1 MLMIFD
7 CQKENQVFGLMPI
20 YFIPAATGLLET
32 EAQLESRTLHLSDMS
47 NARLAIHLCNFSQ
60 EAALVCSQ
68 LSNIVVSQASV
79 V

>member
-7 CQKENQVFGLMPI
+7 CQKENQVFALVPI
-20 YFIPAATGLLET
+20 YFIPAAAGLLEA
-32 EAQLESRTLHLSDMS
+32 EAPPESRTLHPSDIS
-47 NARLAIHLCNFSQ
+47 NARLAIHLCSFSQ

-79 V
+79 I